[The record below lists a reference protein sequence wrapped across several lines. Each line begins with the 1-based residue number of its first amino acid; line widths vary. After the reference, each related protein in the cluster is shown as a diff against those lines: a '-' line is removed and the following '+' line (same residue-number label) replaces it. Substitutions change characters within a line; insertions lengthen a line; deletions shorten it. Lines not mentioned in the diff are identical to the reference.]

1 MRSVSFPATRSSLW
15 AHVHWNII
23 RRHGN
28 DPLPED
34 SILTL
39 DRKLIESYF
48 LPGEELA
55 QLKADIQRTLASL
68 AKRDSFEIM
77 PG

>member
-1 MRSVSFPATRSSLW
+1 M
-15 AHVHWNII
+15 
-23 RRHGN
+23 
-28 DPLPED
+28 
-34 SILTL
+34 TL